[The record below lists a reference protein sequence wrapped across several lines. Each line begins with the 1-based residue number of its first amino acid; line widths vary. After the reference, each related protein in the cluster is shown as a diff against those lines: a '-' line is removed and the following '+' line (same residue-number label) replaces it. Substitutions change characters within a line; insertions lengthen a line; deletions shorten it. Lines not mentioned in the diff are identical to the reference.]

1 MPNVQE
7 PKLVEKD
14 RTHGDTYEHPAFG
27 QIRVNRVSGRAH
39 LFGSD
44 FTHQHYV
51 IVEIETCQL
60 VRSLNR
66 DRYHGDKPLIR
77 VAMSEAQWAAFV
89 SSMGRQ
95 GAPCTI
101 ERRGFESIPELP
113 APVARP
119 EQFSGEMRGKLAK
132 VVERLKSAAANAKT
146 VSHRKEIEGA
156 IMELTSNVDFIAESF
171 DEHMEGTVEAAKAEV
186 HGYINHTIERAGLQA
201 LTGGQPPFALETRHA
216 PALEDHSQ
224 EKSQ

>member
-27 QIRVNRVSGRAH
+27 QIRVNRVSGRTH

-101 ERRGFESIPELP
+101 ERIGFEGMPELP
-113 APVARP
+113 PPTDRRRQAGGEMSRKLDKVVAR
-119 EQFSGEMRGKLAK
+119 LK
-132 VVERLKSAAANAKT
+132 VAAANAKT

-156 IMELTSNVDFIAESF
+156 IQELTANVDYMVESF

-186 HGYINHTIERAGLQA
+186 HGYINHTVERAGLQA
-201 LTGGQPPFALETRHA
+201 LTGGQAPFALETQST

-224 EKSQ
+224 EAE